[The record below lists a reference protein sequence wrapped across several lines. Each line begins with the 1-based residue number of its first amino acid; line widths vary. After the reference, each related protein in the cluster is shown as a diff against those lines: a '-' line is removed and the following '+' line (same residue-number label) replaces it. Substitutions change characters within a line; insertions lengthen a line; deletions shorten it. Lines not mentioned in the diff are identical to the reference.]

1 VASAN
6 YSRIG
11 IIGLNL
17 SPAAELSD
25 LGTSQLHRFEHVGK
39 LTDLEDSILN
49 LRKIIEFIGDGHP
62 DRAKYLCNLGRSKI
76 YRFEH
81 FGDLADVE
89 DCILVFREAVDLT
102 EDGHPIKATC
112 FANLGYVQWL
122 SFDTLGN
129 LADLEESI
137 SNLLKAVELRA
148 DDQPEK
154 AFDLCN
160 LGNSLQC
167 RFERLGELNDLEDS
181 LLYHKHAVQL
191 TSDNDP
197 DKPGRLSNLGV
208 CQHYLFARL
217 TRVADLEDSIS
228 NLQNAVDLADED
240 PDKPEYFS
248 NLSISQG
255 LRFEQFG
262 DLADLD
268 SCISNLRKA
277 ICLTDG
283 GYPHKAKYLNNL
295 GNSHHLRFNSLGE
308 TPDLEIS
315 IIRLQE
321 AVELTDNT
329 DQNKPQYLS
338 NLGNCQRSRFERFG
352 ELTDLENSISNSTR
366 AIELT
371 SDGHPRKGVYLS
383 NLGNSQ
389 LTLFERLSEVADCE
403 SSIKNLQNAVKLTCD
418 GQTSRPGRLSSLG
431 LSQLWRFKHLGDL
444 SDLENSILNL
454 QQAVVLTNDGHPV
467 KAMYLS
473 NLGIAQYYRFRHLGE
488 PTDAED
494 SMSNTYNA
502 VGLTP
507 DGHPQKSGR
516 LLNLGICHLLWFMRF
531 NDLNNLE
538 TSILN
543 LRKALELSDDRH
555 PSKAMYF
562 ANLGIAQK
570 YRFECLRESHDLLQ
584 SMSAFQAA
592 AELPTAYP
600 HLILFAAKQWAEIA
614 YHSNDIPFALE
625 GYRNALRILPKVA
638 WLGLCTTSRQ
648 EWLSREK
655 SEHLGSLA
663 ARCAIQLGHFEEAV
677 ELLDVGRSV
686 FWQQA
691 SSLRHD
697 LETLREEEPDLA
709 KSLEEIG
716 RQLDAGNFS
725 VSTIPIGEQLSGNE
739 HHSQW
744 DVGRGRRDLVGI
756 WEGLLERVRQLPKFE
771 HFLRPI
777 PIQQLRQNV
786 TTGQVVIINVC
797 QYGVDALIF
806 AADGPIEHV
815 SLLDVDFDILTQLS
829 GDIVNRPVNTTDAQ
843 RRSYTNHYL
852 IPALRTVWADVVVPI
867 FNKAQISL
875 EVSLAFPQHRIW
887 WYTTGPLTFIPIHA
901 AGPGKNAVDVSRL
914 VISSHLTTLASFF
927 QMQEKNRLSSTGR
940 FKFLSISLTDT
951 PGQSCLPQTR
961 NEVRRA
967 VEIVRSAGCSERDI
981 VRLNEFD
988 ATIDRVLSALE
999 TCSWAHFACH
1009 GMQDPIL
1016 GMKSAFALHDG
1027 ELELGQIA
1035 SRHLSNA
1042 QFAFLSVCNAA
1053 TGLRDLP
1060 GEAMHLAAGLQ
1071 FTGFQSVIASMW
1083 SVSDADAP
1091 IVADHTYK
1099 YLFRNGFSKCDPT
1112 EAATALNRA
1121 VSCLREDPEVTL
1133 ERWIPFIHFGI

>member
-1 VASAN
+1 LKASVASAN

-11 IIGLNL
+11 TIGLNL
-17 SPAAELSD
+17 SMIDPAAKLSD
-25 LGTSQLHRFEHVGK
+25 LGTSQLHRFEDVGK

-89 DCILVFREAVDLT
+89 DCILTFREAVDLT

-122 SFDTLGN
+122 SFDILGN

-240 PDKPEYFS
+240 PNKPEYFS

-277 ICLTDG
+277 VCFTDG
-283 GYPHKAKYLNNL
+283 GYRHKAKYLNNL
-295 GNSHHLRFNSLGE
+295 GNSHRLRFNSLGE

-352 ELTDLENSISNSTR
+352 
-366 AIELT
+366 
-371 SDGHPRKGVYLS
+371 
-383 NLGNSQ
+383 
-389 LTLFERLSEVADCE
+389 
-403 SSIKNLQNAVKLTCD
+403 
-418 GQTSRPGRLSSLG
+418 
-431 LSQLWRFKHLGDL
+431 DL

-454 QQAVVLTNDGHPV
+454 QQAVALTNDGHPV

-473 NLGIAQYYRFRHLGE
+473 NLGVAQYYRFRHLGE
-488 PTDAED
+488 LTDAED

-502 VGLTP
+502 VELTP

-516 LLNLGICHLLWFMRF
+516 LSNLGICHLLWFMRF
-531 NDLNNLE
+531 NDLNKLE

-543 LRKALELSDDRH
+543 LRKALELTDDRD

-570 YRFECLRESHDLLQ
+570 YRFECLGESYDLLQ

-614 YHSNDIPFALE
+614 YHSNNIPFALE

-686 FWQQA
+686 LWQQA

-806 AADGPIEHV
+806 AADGPIEHI

-852 IPALRTVWADVVVPI
+852 IPALRTVWADIVVPI

-901 AGPGKNAVDVSRL
+901 AGPGKSAVDVSRL

-951 PGQSCLPQTR
+951 PS
-961 NEVRRA
+961 A
-967 VEIVRSAGCSERDI
+967 V
-981 VRLNEFD
+981 
-988 ATIDRVLSALE
+988 
-999 TCSWAHFACH
+999 
-1009 GMQDPIL
+1009 MP
-1016 GMKSAFALHDG
+1016 
-1027 ELELGQIA
+1027 
-1035 SRHLSNA
+1035 
-1042 QFAFLSVCNAA
+1042 
-1053 TGLRDLP
+1053 LP
-1060 GEAMHLAAGLQ
+1060 GSPLFLT
-1071 FTGFQSVIASMW
+1071 FSV
-1083 SVSDADAP
+1083 
-1091 IVADHTYK
+1091 
-1099 YLFRNGFSKCDPT
+1099 
-1112 EAATALNRA
+1112 
-1121 VSCLREDPEVTL
+1121 
-1133 ERWIPFIHFGI
+1133 